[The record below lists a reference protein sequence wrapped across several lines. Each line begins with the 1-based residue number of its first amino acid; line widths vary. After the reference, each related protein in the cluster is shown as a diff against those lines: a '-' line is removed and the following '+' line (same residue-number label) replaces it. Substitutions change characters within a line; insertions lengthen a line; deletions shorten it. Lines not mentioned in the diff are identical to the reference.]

1 MSTNAP
7 EASAEQAPTAPNS
20 QEAPAPG
27 AAPAG
32 GAPAAAPAA
41 AVPEAVAPG
50 PEPKA
55 ITRKDMSLREFLTK
69 MDDYAPIV

>member
-1 MSTNAP
+1 MSTTAP
-7 EASAEQAPTAPNS
+7 ETAEQVPTAPNT
-20 QEAPAPG
+20 QETTTDA
-27 AAPAG
+27 
-32 GAPAAAPAA
+32 AAAPVDAA

-69 MDDYAPIV
+69 MDDYAPIVCLETNL